1 MHASPGMVH
10 EGIGVRA
17 KRTHAARQA
26 AWRLQV
32 RWTRKTML
40 LAIVFLIV
48 SGVYLAVNAR
58 LARAGR
64 EVLTLEA
71 RRAELLRITAEVGSE
86 LAVRTA
92 PETMMDRADA
102 LGFRAAGPD
111 DVIYLRINGY
121 IPPPEFVAPRP
132 PATEDN
138 GQAML
143 SPAYT
148 ETLGDWLM
156 RWIGSPESPS

>member
-1 MHASPGMVH
+1 MVR
-10 EGIGVRA
+10 EGSGVRA

-32 RWTRKTML
+32 RWTGKTML
-40 LAIVFLIV
+40 LAIVFLVV

-58 LARAGR
+58 LAMAGR
-64 EVLTLEA
+64 EVLTLEE
-71 RRAELLRITAEVGSE
+71 RRSELLRVTSELGSE
-86 LAVRTA
+86 LATRTA
-92 PETMMDRADA
+92 PETMLAKAGA
-102 LGFRAAGPD
+102 LGFHPAGPD
-111 DVIYLRINGY
+111 DVVFLSIDGY
-121 IPPPEFVAPRP
+121 VPPAEFVAPRP
-132 PATEDN
+132 PATDDD

-156 RWIGSPESPS
+156 RWIGSSESTS

>member
-1 MHASPGMVH
+1 MLR
-10 EGIGVRA
+10 EGSGVRA

-32 RWTRKTML
+32 RWTGKTML
-40 LAIVFLIV
+40 LAIVFLVV

-64 EVLTLEA
+64 EVLTLEEH
-71 RRAELLRITAEVGSE
+71 RSELLRVTSE
-86 LAVRTA
+86 LSSDLASRTA
-92 PETMMDRADA
+92 PETMMARAGA
-102 LGFRAAGPD
+102 LGFHAAGPD
-111 DVIYLRINGY
+111 DVLFLTIDGY
-121 IPPPEFVAPRP
+121 VPPTEFVAPRP
-132 PATEDN
+132 PAHEDD

-156 RWIGSPESPS
+156 RWIGSPEDGS

>member
-1 MHASPGMVH
+1 MVR
-10 EGIGVRA
+10 EGSGVRA

-32 RWTRKTML
+32 RWTGKTML
-40 LAIVFLIV
+40 LAIVFLVV

-64 EVLTLEA
+64 EVLTLEE
-71 RRAELLRITAEVGSE
+71 RRSELLRVTSELGSE
-86 LAVRTA
+86 LATRTA
-92 PETMMDRADA
+92 PETMMAKAGA
-102 LGFRAAGPD
+102 LGFHAAGPD
-111 DVIYLRINGY
+111 DVLFLRIDGY
-121 IPPPEFVAPRP
+121 VPPVEFVAPRP
-132 PATEDN
+132 PATDDD

-156 RWIGSPESPS
+156 RWVGSSESPS

>member
-1 MHASPGMVH
+1 MVR
-10 EGIGVRA
+10 EGSGVRA

-32 RWTRKTML
+32 RWTGKTML
-40 LAIVFLIV
+40 LAIVFLVV

-58 LARAGR
+58 LARVGR
-64 EVLTLEA
+64 EVLSLEE
-71 RRAELLRITAEVGSE
+71 RRSELLRVTSELGSE
-86 LAVRTA
+86 LGTRTA
-92 PETMMDRADA
+92 PETMMAKA
-102 LGFRAAGPD
+102 GVLGFHAAGPD
-111 DVIYLRINGY
+111 DVLFLRIDGY
-121 IPPPEFVAPRP
+121 VPPAEFVAPRP
-132 PATEDN
+132 PATDDD

>member
-1 MHASPGMVH
+1 MVG
-10 EGIGVRA
+10 EGRGVRA

-32 RWTRKTML
+32 RWTGKTML
-40 LAIVFLIV
+40 LAIVFLVV

-64 EVLTLEA
+64 EVLTLEE
-71 RRAELLRITAEVGSE
+71 RRSELLRVTSE
-86 LAVRTA
+86 LGSDLAIRTA
-92 PETMMDRADA
+92 PETMLAKAGA

-111 DVIYLRINGY
+111 DVLYLRIDGY
-121 IPPPEFVAPRP
+121 VPPAEFVAPRP
-132 PATEDN
+132 PATEDD
-138 GQAML
+138 GPAML

-156 RWIGSPESPS
+156 RWIGSTESTS

>member
-1 MHASPGMVH
+1 MVR

-32 RWTRKTML
+32 RWTGKTML
-40 LAIVFLIV
+40 LAIVFLVI

-64 EVLTLEA
+64 EVLTLEE
-71 RRAELLRITAEVGSE
+71 RRSELLRVTSE
-86 LAVRTA
+86 LGSDLAIRTA
-92 PETMMDRADA
+92 PETMLAKAGA
-102 LGFRAAGPD
+102 LGFHAAGAD
-111 DVIYLRINGY
+111 DVLYLRIDGY
-121 IPPPEFVAPRP
+121 VPPAEFVAPRP
-132 PATEDN
+132 PATEDD

-143 SPAYT
+143 SPVYT

-156 RWIGSPESPS
+156 RWIGSTGNSS